1 MKKNWNKPAVSM
13 ETAGLIRERYLEG
26 DSINSLSRRYSMGR
40 NSIKGILKGTTY
52 NKYGEH
58 TNIMESQ
65 KLNQIF

>member
-26 DSINSLSRRYSMGR
+26 DSINSLSKRYGLQR
-40 NSIKGILKGTTY
+40 GSIKGILKGTTY

-58 TNIMESQ
+58 TNLMEEQ
-65 KLNQIF
+65 KSTNLF